1 MEEKGM
7 CFMKKFKD
15 FLKKLLLL
23 VIFGSALCIPYKIIG
38 SIDES
43 FLMIIAVLHFILLI
57 ALCFLKKTQKSFWY
71 LNISFL
77 VCISFYMHYKNFNTV
92 YPSINICAQ
101 WCWLNGDYEKTIE
114 EWLNKKEE
122 FKTSKED
129 FCQSL
134 CEEDKH
140 LNGPVKIY
148 GKNGKIESEGYY
160 IDGKR
165 EGLFRRYYRGRVK
178 METQYSHDK
187 RNGYEREY
195 HNNGKLNF
203 EAFYKNGELI
213 KKTWYDENGNPK

>member
-1 MEEKGM
+1 MTN
-7 CFMKKFKD
+7 FKS
-15 FLKKLLLL
+15 FLKALLLL
-23 VIFGSALCIPYKIIG
+23 IAFGVILCIPYKIIG

-43 FLMIIAVLHFILLI
+43 FLMMIAVIHFILLFV
-57 ALCFLKKTQKSFWY
+57 LCFSKKTQKSFWY
-71 LNISFL
+71 LIVSFL
-77 VCISFYMHYKNFNTV
+77 VCISFYVHYRNLNAV
-92 YPSINICAQ
+92 YPSVKNICSQ

-114 EWLNKKEE
+114 DWLNKKEE

-148 GKNGKIESEGYY
+148 GKNGKLESEGYY
-160 IDGKR
+160 VNGKE
-165 EGLFRRYYRGRVK
+165 EGTFKTYYRGKVK
-178 METQYSHDK
+178 MEKQYSNGEL
-187 RNGYEREY
+187 NGYEREY

-213 KKTWYDENGNPK
+213 RKTWYDKDGNPK